1 MKSYRCILFDL
12 DHTLWDFETNSH
24 ETLQELYH
32 HHKLETRG
40 VSSFTS
46 FYETFVEIN
55 TKLWEQYD
63 LGKINRET
71 IRFERFHGILSK
83 LGIDD
88 TPLSLQLSD
97 EYVTLSPKKPGLIP
111 NAKEVLEYL
120 HPRYPMTIVT
130 NGFEDVQFTK
140 MNSSGLTSYF
150 KHVVTS
156 ARAGHKKP
164 SKEIFEF
171 ALNESGFGAHEAVM
185 IGDNLLT
192 DIGGAHNASVDTVF
206 FNPNKISH
214 DEKPRYE
221 IHDLKQLMDIL

>member
-32 HHKLETRG
+32 QHKLESRG
-40 VSSFTS
+40 VDSFTS
-46 FYETFVEIN
+46 FYDTFVEIN
-55 TKLWEQYD
+55 TRLWEHYD

-71 IRFERFHGILSK
+71 IRFERFHGILEK

-88 TPLSLQLSD
+88 TPLSLRLSD
-97 EYVTLSPKKPGLIP
+97 EYVTLSPKKSALLP

-140 MNSSGLTSYF
+140 MNSSGLSSYF
-150 KHVVTS
+150 KNVVTS

-171 ALNESGFGAHEAVM
+171 ALSESGFQSHEAVM

-206 FNPNKISH
+206 FNPHKISH
-214 DEKPRYE
+214 EEKPHFE